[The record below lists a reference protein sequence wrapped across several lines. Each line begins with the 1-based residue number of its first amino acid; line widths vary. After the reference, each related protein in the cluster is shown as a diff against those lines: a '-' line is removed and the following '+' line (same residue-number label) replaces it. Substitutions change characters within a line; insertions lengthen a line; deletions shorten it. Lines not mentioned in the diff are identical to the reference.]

1 MRLYLCSYC
10 FRCPRGRRRYTFA
23 PLLHRHTSCRSGADI
38 AARDRGGLTLM
49 LCSSFH
55 VRLAAVI
62 SAPRGSKSRRL
73 RVNSRAYTV
82 WLGVRIRGHGGS
94 ANDSPEQNSARV
106 SYLLPPYNA
115 AQAALTHHNIHQH
128 RGQRGETQSHI
139 HTHTHTHS
147 ARACACAC
155 TCVHDLRFRACVY
168 IFLCVCVCL
177 CVSVYYCVCVLLCV
191 CYCARVY
198 ACAVVCSMLH
208 VLCV

>member
-38 AARDRGGLTLM
+38 AARDRGGLTLT

-55 VRLAAVI
+55 VRLTAVI
-62 SAPRGSKSRRL
+62 SAPRGSKSRRM

-139 HTHTHTHS
+139 HTHTHTV
-147 ARACACAC
+147 RALVRVRVLVYMI
-155 TCVHDLRFRACVY
+155 CVFVRVFIY
-168 IFLCVCVCL
+168 FCVCVCL
-177 CVSVYYCVCVLLCV
+177 CVSVYYCVCVIVCVLLRARICV
-191 CYCARVY
+191 CC
-198 ACAVVCSMLH
+198 
-208 VLCV
+208 CV